1 MRADHEPGG
10 TTAGGTPTHRIRFGI
25 QSGRGLGEGPG
36 GWTAL
41 ARRAEALGYSTLLVP
56 DHFFPMLAPIPAM
69 MAAAAATTRLGV
81 GSLVLANDFRHPAVL
96 AKELATIDVLS
107 GGRLEVGL
115 GAGWLTADYTS
126 AGIAK
131 DRDGVRIERML
142 ESLHLMRD
150 LWSAPTTDFRGDH
163 YQVHGMVGYPRPVQ
177 QPGPRVLIG
186 GGGPRVLGLAAREAD
201 IVGINP
207 SLHSGGVGSR
217 HMPDLTAD
225 AVDEKVGWVRHA
237 AGARSAHLELNLLV
251 ARVDLGQDARARLP
265 SVAAELGLT
274 AEQAAASPYLWV
286 GTIDD
291 VADRILAARDRWGL
305 TYWVVRADAMEAVA
319 PLVARLGGT

>member
-1 MRADHEPGG
+1 VTGSQVGG
-10 TTAGGTPTHRIRFGI
+10 TTSPGVSEHRIRFGI
-25 QSGRGLGEGPG
+25 QAGRGLDEGPD

-56 DHFFPMLAPIPAM
+56 DHFFPVLAPIPAM
-69 MAAAAATTRLGV
+69 MAAAAATTRLRV

-96 AKELATIDVLS
+96 AKELATIDLLS

-126 AGIAK
+126 AGIVK

-150 LWSAPTTDFRGDH
+150 LWSAPTSDFRGDH
-163 YQVHGMVGYPRPVQ
+163 YRVTGMAGYPRPVQ

-186 GGGPRVLGLAAREAD
+186 GGGPRVLALAAREAD

-217 HMPDLTAD
+217 HLPDLTAD
-225 AVDEKVGWVRHA
+225 AVDEKVGWVRQA
-237 AGARSAHLELNLLV
+237 AGTRESELELNLLV
-251 ARVDLGQDARARLP
+251 ARVDVGPGAEARLP
-265 SVAAELGLT
+265 SIAAELGLST
-274 AEQAAASPYLWV
+274 EQAASSPYLWV
-286 GTIDD
+286 GTVDA
-291 VADRILAARDRWGL
+291 VAERILAARERWGL
-305 TYWVVRADAMEAVA
+305 TYWVVRADAMEAVH
-319 PLVARLGGT
+319 PLVARLGSM